1 MLAITA
7 TDEWRN
13 THPGATI
20 GLLELSGVE
29 AAASLSALEQR
40 KRGAEARLRERY
52 RGFTR
57 QDFLALPVMAA
68 YEQYYKR
75 FHKTY
80 HVLLQ
85 LESIVLKGKNLPV
98 VSPLV
103 DANFTAEVETLILTA
118 GHDVAQL
125 RGPISIDV
133 SREGDAQTQMNGVS
147 KAIYAGDMIMRDAG
161 GICCS
166 ILYGQDHRSPITA
179 GTSCVLYVAYA
190 PAGVPPELV
199 ETHLRVVEEDVR
211 LFSPAV
217 VVEQLRLLEA
227 ESILKGK

>member
-1 MLAITA
+1 MLTITA

-13 THPGATI
+13 AHPGATV

-29 AAASLSALEQR
+29 TAASLAGLEQR
-40 KRGAEARLRERY
+40 KREAEAHLRQRY

-75 FHKTY
+75 FNKTY

-85 LESIVLKGKNLPV
+85 VESIVLKGKNLPSV
-98 VSPLV
+98 FPLV
-103 DANFTAEVETLILTA
+103 DANFTAEVETLVLTA

-125 RGPISIDV
+125 RGPISMDV
-133 SREGDAQTQMNGVS
+133 SRQDDVQTQMNGAS

-161 GICCS
+161 GISCS
-166 ILYGQDHRSPITA
+166 IIYGQDHRSPISME
-179 GTSCVLYVAYA
+179 TSRVLYVGYA
-190 PAGVPPELV
+190 PAGVSAELV
-199 ETHLRVVEEDVR
+199 EAHLRVVEENVR
-211 LFSPAV
+211 LFSPV
-217 VVEQLRLLEA
+217 VVEQLRLLRA
-227 ESILKGK
+227 ETV